1 MIEDRDKIS
10 ELAGKVLSLA
20 RDSIVVRYRFFD
32 KALAAIKLIEDDT
45 AGAYISDTSSL
56 TYNPA
61 KLLTDY
67 KEDAGS
73 AVRLLLHVIFHNLF
87 MHFSRKD
94 IANNEYWDLACDI
107 AVENAILAMGNEY
120 SRLSDT
126 EKRFQEDSDW
136 AEEFEDRLTEIERG

>member
-67 KEDAGS
+67 G
-73 AVRLLLHVIFHNLF
+73 I
-87 MHFSRKD
+87 
-94 IANNEYWDLACDI
+94 
-107 AVENAILAMGNEY
+107 
-120 SRLSDT
+120 
-126 EKRFQEDSDW
+126 
-136 AEEFEDRLTEIERG
+136 